1 MTCESCAKTYTYT
14 LSCLSCCAR
23 LVASARPS
31 KTHQEIMLAYVENY
45 RRYAKNAPTRQ
56 EILKFIKENGVEF
69 RNGASTGNAAPS
81 LVKYCLGGQRNDQIE
96 FYTYP
101 RAVA

>member
-1 MTCESCAKTYTYT
+1 MSKEMICECDSQKHIYD
-14 LSCLSCCAR
+14 LSKLCCCAR

-56 EILKFIKENGVEF
+56 EILKFIKENGV
-69 RNGASTGNAAPS
+69 
-81 LVKYCLGGQRNDQIE
+81 
-96 FYTYP
+96 
-101 RAVA
+101 